1 MAEQGTLGTLP
12 KGTEKPTEEPAAG
25 KAVAWEQRPGNTT
38 AAPSDHSTSQ
48 HQPERKAR
56 APRKAAST
64 AAAAAAPAATAMVT
78 SDKSDIDR
86 LAEKQL
92 QIEAM
97 TGVPRQLLLTF
108 NQGGKPTIYITA
120 QGLLVRA
127 KQEGLKSIITTLPHR
142 ATKEEPWFEA
152 ETTVEM
158 KDGRRANAF
167 ASASADNVKLAE
179 VKQRLMEMAET
190 RSVRRALSKLLAGG
204 FPTLDGT
211 AREDPYR
218 EPSAPDVMATAEQ
231 LDEIRKAVGTNIRRV
246 EIVREFLNSN
256 GFGEL
261 EDLTADAAEA
271 VLGMLEP
278 RVYVG

>member
-1 MAEQGTLGTLP
+1 MTEQGTLP

-25 KAVAWEQRPGNTT
+25 EAVVWAQKPGNTASVPLVQAIT
-38 AAPSDHSTSQ
+38 Q
-48 HQPERKAR
+48 HQPDRKVR

-78 SDKSDIDR
+78 RDKSDIDR

-218 EPSAPDVMATAEQ
+218 EPSATDVMATAEQ